1 MFIKFI
7 EKTKSLLKPVAK
19 ELIAAMKTILD
30 SLIKD
35 YKNLLILVEYSPLY
49 HGIGILINQK
59 YFDDE
64 ARCFYLKVKIKI
76 PKFLGNV

>member
-7 EKTKSLLKPVAK
+7 EKTKNLLKPVAK

-49 HGIGILINQK
+49 HGIGILITQK
-59 YFDDE
+59 YFDDD
-64 ARCFYLKVKIKI
+64 AKCFYIRVII
-76 PKFLGNV
+76 IR

>member
-19 ELIAAMKTILD
+19 ELLNAMKTILD
-30 SLIKD
+30 SLIKE

-59 YFDDE
+59 HFDDE
-64 ARCFYLKVKIKI
+64 LKCFYIKVR
-76 PKFLGNV
+76 